1 MKKKGIYLVQPENKD
16 LKIIYNAR
24 DAERSGDQSTILK
37 VNKDN
42 IKFGQSDDF
51 EKRNEEF
58 IEIFGNVKFI
68 EVVEIDDR
76 DILVEFKKHLKNVFS
91 KHCMKSLK
99 DGRKMDWLSGINLD
113 EAHNIILREYKN
125 FKIK

>member
-16 LKIIYNAR
+16 LKIIYNVR

-58 IEIFGNVKFI
+58 VEIFGNVKFI
-68 EVVEIDDR
+68 GVVEINDK
-76 DILVEFKKHLKNVFS
+76 DILVEFKKHLKNIFS
-91 KHCMKSLK
+91 KYCMKSLK

-113 EAHNIILREYKN
+113 EAHNVILREYKN
-125 FKIK
+125 FKI

>member
-1 MKKKGIYLVQPENKD
+1 MKKRGIYLVQPESSE
-16 LKIIYNAR
+16 LKIIYNSK

-51 EKRNEEF
+51 EQRNEEF
-58 IEIFGNVKFI
+58 IEIFGNVKFL
-68 EVVEIDDR
+68 EVIEIDDKQ
-76 DILVEFKKHLKNVFS
+76 ILNEFKKHLKNTFS
-91 KHCMKSLK
+91 QYCLKSLK

-113 EAHNIILREYKN
+113 DAHNLILKEYKN
-125 FKIK
+125 FKI

>member
-16 LKIIYNAR
+16 LKIIYNVR

-58 IEIFGNVKFI
+58 VEIFGNVKFI
-68 EVVEIDDR
+68 GVVEINDK
-76 DILVEFKKHLKNVFS
+76 DILVEFKKHLKNIFS
-91 KHCMKSLK
+91 KYCMKSLK
-99 DGRKMDWLSGINLD
+99 DVRKMDWLSGINLD

-125 FKIK
+125 FKI

>member
-1 MKKKGIYLVQPENKD
+1 LVT
-16 LKIIYNAR
+16 
-24 DAERSGDQSTILK
+24 RSGDQSTILK

-58 IEIFGNVKFI
+58 VEIFGNVKFI
-68 EVVEIDDR
+68 GVVEINDK
-76 DILVEFKKHLKNVFS
+76 DILVEFKKHLKNIFS
-91 KHCMKSLK
+91 KYCMKSLK

-125 FKIK
+125 FKI

>member
-16 LKIIYNAR
+16 LKIIYNVR

-58 IEIFGNVKFI
+58 VEIFGNVKFI
-68 EVVEIDDR
+68 GVVEINDK
-76 DILVEFKKHLKNVFS
+76 DILVEFKKHLKNIFS
-91 KHCMKSLK
+91 KYCMKSLK

-125 FKIK
+125 FKI

>member
-16 LKIIYNAR
+16 LKIIYNVR
-24 DAERSGDQSTILK
+24 DAEISGDQSTILK

-58 IEIFGNVKFI
+58 VEIFGNVKFI
-68 EVVEIDDR
+68 GVVEINDK
-76 DILVEFKKHLKNVFS
+76 DILVEFKKHLKNIFS
-91 KHCMKSLK
+91 KYCMKSLK

-125 FKIK
+125 FKI

>member
-16 LKIIYNAR
+16 LKIIYNVR
-24 DAERSGDQSTILK
+24 DAKRSGDQSTILK

-58 IEIFGNVKFI
+58 VEIFGNVKFI
-68 EVVEIDDR
+68 GVVEINDK
-76 DILVEFKKHLKNVFS
+76 DILVEFKKHLKNIFS
-91 KHCMKSLK
+91 KYCMKSLK

-125 FKIK
+125 FKI

>member
-16 LKIIYNAR
+16 LKIIYNVR

-58 IEIFGNVKFI
+58 VEIFGNVKFI
-68 EVVEIDDR
+68 GVVEINDK
-76 DILVEFKKHLKNVFS
+76 DILVNLKN
-91 KHCMKSLK
+91 
-99 DGRKMDWLSGINLD
+99 I
-113 EAHNIILREYKN
+113 
-125 FKIK
+125 

>member
-1 MKKKGIYLVQPENKD
+1 MKKKGIYLVQPENKE
-16 LKIIYNAR
+16 LKIIYNAG
-24 DAERSGDQSTILK
+24 DAERVGDPSLILK
-37 VNKDN
+37 VNNEN

-58 IEIFGNVKFI
+58 VEIFGNVKFI
-68 EVVEIDDR
+68 GVVEINDK
-76 DILVEFKKHLKNVFS
+76 DILVEFKKHLKNIFS
-91 KHCMKSLK
+91 KYCMKSLK

-125 FKIK
+125 FKI